1 MKWYEKVY
9 DTLRDTLR
17 HYWFRITWKLWS
29 KSRPRGDDM
38 KWYEKVYGTLWHY
51 WFHITWKL
59 WYSKRGV
66 FAPRTKGDKP

>member
-9 DTLRDTLR
+9 D
-17 HYWFRITWKLWS
+17 
-29 KSRPRGDDM
+29 
-38 KWYEKVYGTLWHY
+38 TLWHY